1 MMPRVYLL
9 KKKNASKFSVFLGFT
24 HDSQILELY
33 LVLSD
38 LFHKYMLQEILLVN
52 FTSFFFFSI
61 P

>member
-24 HDSQILELY
+24 HDSQILELV
-33 LVLSD
+33 VLSD